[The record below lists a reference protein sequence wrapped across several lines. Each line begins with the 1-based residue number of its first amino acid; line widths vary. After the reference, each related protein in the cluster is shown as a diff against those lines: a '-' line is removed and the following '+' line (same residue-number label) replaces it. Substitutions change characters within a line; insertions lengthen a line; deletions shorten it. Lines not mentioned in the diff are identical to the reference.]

1 MVPKGAARFSDL
13 SYGTLGLALVA
24 VGWTLVN
31 RSYGAL
37 VLPSLAD
44 TGAALLRIVLSSDAL
59 AAVTATVGHAFGGV
73 AIGAA
78 AGLILGL
85 IGGVVRPVGAA
96 LAPVATAILAVPPIV
111 WVVLAFL
118 WFGTTG
124 TGILFTVAI
133 SSMPILF
140 AATLQGVRSRNRHL
154 AEMATVFRLP
164 LSTRLLR
171 ILLPDLAVM
180 LSPALATAFAIS
192 WKVALTSE
200 VLGDGSGIG
209 GRFAVARAHLD
220 LPEAMAWIILVV
232 GVVLSSDALLLGP
245 LRRWLSRSRTAMP
258 SRLIDQPPKCAS
270 VNAVTDRAC

>member
-1 MVPKGAARFSDL
+1 MIERGSARISDV

-31 RSYGAL
+31 RSYGPL
-37 VLPSLAD
+37 VLPSLGD
-44 TGAALLRIVLSSDAL
+44 TGVALLRIVSSPDTL
-59 AAVTATVGHAFGGV
+59 AAVGATIGHAFGGV
-73 AIGAA
+73 AIGAT
-78 AGLILGL
+78 AGMMLGL
-85 IGGVVRPVGAA
+85 AGGTVRPIGAA
-96 LAPVATAILAVPPIV
+96 LAPVATAILAIPPIV

-118 WFGTTG
+118 WFGTTA

-140 AATLQGVRSRNRHL
+140 AATLQGVRSRNRQF
-154 AEMATVFRLP
+154 AEMANVFRLP
-164 LSTRLLR
+164 LSTRLKR
-171 ILLPDLAVM
+171 IVLPDLAVM
-180 LSPALATAFAIS
+180 LAPALATAFAIS

-220 LPEAMAWIILVV
+220 LPEAMAWISLVIV
-232 GVVLSSDALLLGP
+232 VVLTCDALLLGR

-258 SRLIDQPPKCAS
+258 SRLIDEPPKCAS
-270 VNAVTDRAC
+270 

>member
-1 MVPKGAARFSDL
+1 MATKGAARLGDL

-24 VGWTLVN
+24 AGWTLLN

-44 TGAALLRIVLSSDAL
+44 TGAALLRIVVSPDTLN
-59 AAVTATVGHAFGGV
+59 AVAATVSHAFGGV

-78 AGLILGL
+78 AGLVLGL
-85 IGGVVRPVGAA
+85 IGGVVRPFAA
-96 LAPVATAILAVPPIV
+96 TLAPAATAILAIPPIV

-124 TGILFTVAI
+124 TSTLFTVAI

-154 AEMATVFRLP
+154 AEMAKVFRLP
-164 LSTRLLR
+164 LFSRLRR
-171 ILLPDLAVM
+171 ILLPDLATM
-180 LSPALATAFAIS
+180 LAPALATAFAIS

-200 VLGDGSGIG
+200 VLGDGTGIG

-220 LPEAMAWIILVV
+220 LAEAMAWIVLVII
-232 GVVLSSDALLLGP
+232 VVLASDAALLGP
-245 LRRWLSRSRTAMP
+245 LRRWLARSRSAMP
-258 SRLIDQPPKCAS
+258 QRLVDEPQKCAS
-270 VNAVTDRAC
+270 VHSVADRVC